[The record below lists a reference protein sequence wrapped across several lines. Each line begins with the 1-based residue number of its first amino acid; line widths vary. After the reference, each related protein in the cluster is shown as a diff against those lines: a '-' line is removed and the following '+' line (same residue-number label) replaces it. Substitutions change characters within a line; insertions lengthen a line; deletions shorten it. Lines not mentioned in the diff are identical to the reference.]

1 MVVRAKAEGRRDN
14 ERRRIQAAWAPRT
27 TPAPALAARRT
38 RAGVPMER
46 QRNPHHPPPTDEEI
60 REIAAE
66 IRRAMR
72 HPREDSRDGICSS
85 ARELPPADEDRV
97 IIAIAVLEL
106 LESLPRA

>member
-1 MVVRAKAEGRRDN
+1 
-14 ERRRIQAAWAPRT
+14 
-27 TPAPALAARRT
+27 
-38 RAGVPMER
+38 MEP

-72 HPREDSRDGICSS
+72 HPRDDARDDICSP

-97 IIAIAVLEL
+97 ITALAVLEL
-106 LESLPRA
+106 LDSLPRL